1 MKLTL
6 TVKGVTHTDILLG
19 LEEAARRIEAG
30 NTSGF
35 DSNETGAFL
44 FDIEEGE

>member
-19 LEEAARRIEAG
+19 IEEAARRIEAG

-35 DSNETGAFL
+35 DRNETGSFS
-44 FDIEEGE
+44 FDVVEGE